1 VPSAITYASTSG
13 NRVLIQLLNYAGRPI
28 ERITLRFNG
37 IFKQARFYT
46 PENAPVDL
54 AASETQ
60 NGRTEILIPN
70 LAAWGA
76 VLLEQRN

>member
-1 VPSAITYASTSG
+1 
-13 NRVLIQLLNYAGRPI
+13 LIQLLNYAGRPI